1 MQQHDTHQ
9 GRAHIFSA
17 RVEGVDAVPT
27 SPDIIV
33 REDERLL
40 RVRHRGPGTGSG
52 SANDVRA
59 YYFHRGDKKRFS
71 DESEETIRY
80 GFIRIAICMAFQSS
94 REIRKR
100 CFLAESANRERKATL
115 GYSFDVFS
123 SPAQM
128 QPRLGVA
135 LASILVAVLAALARR
150 T

>member
-1 MQQHDTHQ
+1 M
-9 GRAHIFSA
+9 
-17 RVEGVDAVPT
+17 
-27 SPDIIV
+27 
-33 REDERLL
+33 
-40 RVRHRGPGTGSG
+40 
-52 SANDVRA
+52 RA
-59 YYFHRGDKKRFS
+59 YYFHRGDKKRFLS

-115 GYSFDVFS
+115 GYAFDVFS
-123 SPAQM
+123 SPSQT